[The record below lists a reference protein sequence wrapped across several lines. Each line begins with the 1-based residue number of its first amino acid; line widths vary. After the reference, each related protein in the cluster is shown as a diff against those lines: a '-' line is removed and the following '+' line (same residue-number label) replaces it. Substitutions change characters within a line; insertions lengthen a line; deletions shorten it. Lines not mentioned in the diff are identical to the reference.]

1 MRFYDIGEDRERR
14 LRDETEHVFPRIE
27 LCLDDGSTNFIP
39 DSDILECEINS
50 YREKA
55 GGYVNCGLLVLDNR
69 RSRYNSAE
77 HPELKAGMQ
86 VFIHYAIT
94 DDSDSFHRFTL
105 YVDNSGFQ
113 SVGDGTRKNTCTV
126 KLIDYSSY
134 LKATNEERD
143 WMTEE
148 KALDAEYC
156 NKADPHNSLVHI
168 IAGKAGLTEN
178 DIDCDTLK
186 FTVPYV
192 KFTLNVWEELCL
204 LAEACKAHVECT
216 KDKVLTFA
224 YSPYDNDY
232 TAETEASWKLDGD
245 SITDY
250 RIFERA
256 DEYKNTIRM
265 KWTHYSRTDRVKL
278 WSYNDEPKVF
288 DSVNRRS
295 VYPFGDGT
303 RDIEKYDS
311 YEAVY
316 TVTDADG
323 KTYAVVQA
331 DEVDDAE
338 TLEANISDSE
348 NCIEVLN
355 YNTTAKP
362 DRALIRLNAP
372 HPTDLIR
379 CEIWGKAVIA
389 EQNFSNFIRNAA
401 GVANYG
407 TKAEN
412 ITNKYM
418 SDTAIDGIPFYER
431 WGIDT
436 LEEKSRFRKGMFI
449 KTNQALF
456 HARAGAL
463 ISIDLVDS
471 CGVYEEKAEIL
482 ELVLRYRKDAAFETS
497 LLLTT

>member
-1 MRFYDIGEDRERR
+1 MRFYDIGENNERR
-14 LRDETEHVFPRIE
+14 LKDETVRVFPRIE
-27 LCLDDGSTNFIP
+27 LCFDDGFSFFIP
-39 DSDILECEINS
+39 DSDILECEITS
-50 YREKA
+50 YREKT
-55 GGYVNCGLLVLDNR
+55 GGYVNYGFLLLDNS
-69 RSRYNSAE
+69 RSRYSPSE
-77 HPELKAGMQ
+77 HPELKAGIQ
-86 VFIHYAIT
+86 IHVHYAIQEAAN
-94 DDSDSFHRFTL
+94 SFYRFSL
-105 YVDNSGFQ
+105 YAETSGFQ
-113 SVGDGTRKNTCTV
+113 CIGDGSTKPVCKV
-126 KLIDYSSY
+126 KLIDFSHF
-134 LKATNEERD
+134 LKETDKEKD

-156 NKADPHNSLVHI
+156 NKAAPHNSLVHI

-265 KWTHYSRTDRVKL
+265 KWTHYSKTDRVKL

-316 TVTDADG
+316 TVTDEDG
-323 KTYAVVQA
+323 KTYSVVQA

-338 TLEANISDSE
+338 TFSENISDSE
-348 NCIEVLN
+348 NCMEVMN

-412 ITNKYM
+412 ISNKYM

-471 CGVYEEKAEIL
+471 CGVYEEKALIL
-482 ELVLRYRKDAAFETS
+482 ELVLRYKKDAAFETS